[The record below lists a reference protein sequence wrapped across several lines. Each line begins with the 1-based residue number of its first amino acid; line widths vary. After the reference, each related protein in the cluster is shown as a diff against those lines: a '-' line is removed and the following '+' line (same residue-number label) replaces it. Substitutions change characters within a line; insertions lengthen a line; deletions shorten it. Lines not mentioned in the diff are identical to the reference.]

1 MTEVPPRLAPNTDQ
15 VFASVI
21 DGEAIIMNV
30 QSGVYYSTDGVGALI
45 WTQLE
50 AGASV
55 DEIIAAVVAA
65 YAVPP
70 EQARADV
77 ERLARELLG
86 HGIVVDPG
94 EAARPPASTPGP
106 SEVAAA
112 MGADTSSRRPY
123 APPTLAVYHDMGD
136 LLALDPPAP
145 ETRDLRWS
153 R

>member
-1 MTEVPPRLAPNTDQ
+1 VPPRLAPNTDE

-30 QSGVYYSTDGVGALI
+30 RSGVYYSTDGVGTLI

-55 DEIIAAVVAA
+55 EEIIAAVVAA

-77 ERLARELLG
+77 ERLARELLE
-86 HGIVVDPG
+86 HGIAVDPG
-94 EAARPPASTPGP
+94 EAGRPPPPAPGP

-112 MGADTSSRRPY
+112 MGPDASSRRSY
-123 APPTLAVYHDMGD
+123 ARPTLVVYHDMGD

>member
-1 MTEVPPRLAPNTDQ
+1 MAEVPPRLAPNTDE

-30 QSGVYYSTDGVGALI
+30 RSGVYYSTDGVGALI

-77 ERLARELLG
+77 ERLAGELLG

-94 EAARPPASTPGP
+94 EAGRPPAPAPGP
-106 SEVAAA
+106 SEVGTDA
-112 MGADTSSRRPY
+112 SSRRPY
-123 APPTLAVYHDMGD
+123 ARPTLAVYHDMGD